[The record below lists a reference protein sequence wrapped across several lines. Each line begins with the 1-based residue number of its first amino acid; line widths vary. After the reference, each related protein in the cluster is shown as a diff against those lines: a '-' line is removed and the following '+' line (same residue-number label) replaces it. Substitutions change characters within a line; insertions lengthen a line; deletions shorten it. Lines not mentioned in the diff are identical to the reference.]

1 MIGKRV
7 KPNRRRGTQVRS
19 GAGGTKSLVR
29 VLALLTILG
38 TAGVG
43 LWYGVQ
49 RMGPDLAGWAD
60 QLFEITIVDTTE
72 GQRVSREEVLA
83 LLDLAPGRGLILVDV
98 KALEQAVETHPWIR
112 HAEVRRVFPH
122 TLAVEV
128 QEREPAVVLRAGD
141 REFLLDREG
150 ALMAE
155 GALGTFEALPVLTGV
170 DYVQAVWGAAGTIER
185 VRSGIA
191 LAGLLEQ
198 DGTRRMEVD
207 LRTPGDLVAYYSGL
221 RFRFGDGAFEDK
233 VDRYRRVSDR
243 VLDHRRRVEGSP
255 AGREV
260 EVDLRFRDRIIVRE
274 RG

>member
-1 MIGKRV
+1 VIGRRA
-7 KPNRRRGTQVRS
+7 KPNRKQGRGTRRG
-19 GAGGTKSLVR
+19 AKSLAR
-29 VLALLTILG
+29 ALIALAVLAA
-38 TAGVG
+38 AGIG
-43 LWYGVQ
+43 FWYGVRQ
-49 RMGPDLAGWAD
+49 AGPDLTGWAD
-60 QLFEITIVDTTE
+60 QLFEITIVETAE
-72 GQRVSREEVLA
+72 GRRVSREEILA
-83 LLDLAPGRGLILVDV
+83 LLDLAPGQGLVSADV
-98 KALEQAVETHPWIR
+98 RALEQAVETHPWIR

-128 QEREPAVVLRAGD
+128 QEREPVAVLRAGG
-141 REFLLDREG
+141 REFLLDRSG

-155 GALGTFEALPVLTGV
+155 GATGTFEALPVLTGV
-170 DYVQAVWGAAGTIER
+170 DYAQAVWGSPGTIER

-198 DGTRRMEVD
+198 EGARRMEVD

-221 RFRFGDGAFEDK
+221 RFRFGDGSFEDK

-243 VLDHRRRVEGSP
+243 VLDRWGKTEGSQ
-255 AGREV
+255 AEREV